1 MHSYMMHTLVDITKN
16 GSLAKDFPFETA
28 AGDMIE
34 DKESLRTARNQNN
47 NFNTMIQML
56 QIRGNIVWEQDPV
69 RFTHDLSVTK
79 FGKYYEGHNT
89 SWHFTFFTEQT
100 DVFGDQQ
107 NPTEQL
113 TEDFNLV
120 PVLTECKNT
129 AHFPIHT
136 FVTKDLQQPALNT
149 PTKEQK
155 VLNALSGD
163 IINTYFTYGGW
174 QNK

>member
-1 MHSYMMHTLVDITKN
+1 MMHTLVDITKN
-16 GSLAKDFPFETA
+16 GNLKNNFPFETA
-28 AGDMIE
+28 AGDMI
-34 DKESLRTARNQNN
+34 DGKESLRTARNQNS

-56 QIRGNIVWEQDPV
+56 QIRGNIVWEDDPV

-79 FGKYYEGHNT
+79 FGSCYEGTNT
-89 SWHFTFFTEQT
+89 SWHFSFFTEQT
-100 DVFGDQQ
+100 DVFGNEND
-107 NPTEQL
+107 PTEQL

-120 PVLTECKNT
+120 PILTECKNS
-129 AHFPIHT
+129 AHFPIQT
-136 FVTKDLQQPALNT
+136 FITKDLQQPTLNT

-174 QNK
+174 HNK

>member
-1 MHSYMMHTLVDITKN
+1 MHTFMMHTLIDISKN
-16 GSLAKDFPFETA
+16 GNLRNTFPFETP
-28 AGDMIE
+28 AGDVIE
-34 DKESLRTARNQNN
+34 DKATLRIARDQES

-56 QIRGNIVWEQDPV
+56 QIRGNIVWEEDPV
-69 RFTHDLSVTK
+69 RFTHDLSATR
-79 FGKYYEGHNT
+79 FGSYYEGHNT
-89 SWHFTFFTEQT
+89 SWHFSFFTEQT
-100 DVFGDQQ
+100 DVFGNEN

-129 AHFPIHT
+129 AHFPIQT
-136 FVTKDLQQPALNT
+136 FITKDLQQPALNT
-149 PTKEQK
+149 PTKEQT

>member
-16 GSLAKDFPFETA
+16 GNLKNNFPFETA
-28 AGDMIE
+28 AGDMI
-34 DKESLRTARNQNN
+34 DGKESLRTARNQNS

-56 QIRGNIVWEQDPV
+56 QIRGNIVWEDDPV

-79 FGKYYEGHNT
+79 FGSYYEGTNT
-89 SWHFTFFTEQT
+89 SWHFSFFTEQT
-100 DVFGDQQ
+100 DVFGNEND
-107 NPTEQL
+107 PTEQL

-120 PVLTECKNT
+120 PILTECKNS
-129 AHFPIHT
+129 AHFPIQT
-136 FVTKDLQQPALNT
+136 FITKDLQQPTLNT

-174 QNK
+174 HNK